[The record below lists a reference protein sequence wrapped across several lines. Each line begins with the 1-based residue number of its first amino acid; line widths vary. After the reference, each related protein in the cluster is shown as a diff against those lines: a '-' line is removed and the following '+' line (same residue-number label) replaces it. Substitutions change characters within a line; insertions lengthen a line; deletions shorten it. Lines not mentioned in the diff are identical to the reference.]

1 MTKMFNDLGGASES
15 STTTKLIEALVEA
28 QKNYPTIDLDAKNDH
43 LRSKYATYRG
53 CCEALR
59 GPLTDNGLTL
69 PQFQSA
75 HVSGLGWVL
84 LGVLRHVSGEYITG
98 CVPLLNH
105 EKQRLDPKT
114 KEIVLDPPTMQGL
127 GAAMTYA
134 KRQLLLALTG
144 AWVGEVDDDGESIAH
159 RPQQQQQRQNGR
171 SFPSQDAEQ
180 SDAASGSMREIAFEA
195 KALNAIT
202 NAQDRA
208 AAQRSLATVELRLRE
223 RVISKSVLDRCTVA
237 FKKKWGEA

>member
-1 MTKMFNDLGGASES
+1 MTKIFNDLGGASES

-69 PQFQSA
+69 PSFQSA
-75 HVSGLGWVL
+75 HVVGLGWVL

-98 CVPLLNH
+98 CVPLLNN
-105 EKQRLDPKT
+105 EKPRMNPNT
-114 KEIVLDPPTMQGL
+114 KEIVVDPPTMQGL

-144 AWVGEVDDDGESIAH
+144 AWVGEVDDDGESVAH
-159 RPQQQQQRQNGR
+159 RPQPQRQQSR
-171 SFPSQDAEQ
+171 PFSTQDSES
-180 SDAASGSMREIAFEA
+180 SDASSGSMKEIAFEA

-202 NAQDRA
+202 TAQDRA
-208 AAQRSLATVELRLRE
+208 SAQRALATVELRLRE
-223 RVISKSVLDRCTVA
+223 RVISKSVLDRCTLA